1 MATTPDEK
9 PFRSTQ
15 AKVVEEVRKATT
27 QYSTRAAISV
37 AAFFAVG
44 TDRIEAAIP
53 LSILLFVVGGK
64 R

>member
-9 PFRSTQ
+9 EPKSKKQ
-15 AKVVEEVRKATT
+15 KVVEEVRKATN
-27 QYSTRAAISV
+27 QNGTRAAVAI
-37 AAFFAVG
+37 AAFVAVG

-53 LSILLFVVGGK
+53 IAVLVFISGGK